1 MYVVIKK
8 TARKILDQI
17 KFENRKDAERF
28 AEFSNAT
35 ALRGVRYVVEERNQ

>member
-1 MYVVIKK
+1 MFVVIKN

-28 AEFSNAT
+28 AEFGNAT
-35 ALRGVRYVVEERNQ
+35 TSRGVRYVVEERNQ